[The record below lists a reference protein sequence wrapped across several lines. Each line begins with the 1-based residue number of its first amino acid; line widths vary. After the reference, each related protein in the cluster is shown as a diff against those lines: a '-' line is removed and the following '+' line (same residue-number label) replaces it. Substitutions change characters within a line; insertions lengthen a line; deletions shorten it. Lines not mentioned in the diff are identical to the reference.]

1 MIKQLIQYVPPF
13 LTDCMQTGN
22 AMKQREINMILSNN
36 AATSN
41 HGESFIN
48 LKILDVGKCVY
59 MHIHHIYIYIYI
71 HNIISVNWI
80 VHIWQSFNSIN
91 C

>member
-36 AATSN
+36 AATSDN
-41 HGESFIN
+41 GESFIN
-48 LKILDVGKCVY
+48 LKILDVGKWCIYDHALLDCNITSVSHA
-59 MHIHHIYIYIYI
+59 HISYTYT
-71 HNIISVNWI
+71 
-80 VHIWQSFNSIN
+80 
-91 C
+91 